1 MESIAVVPSEGMTCE
16 SPPEVVVGLPCFCP
30 FVTVAGRGGCRRQRW
45 MAAAGWASLVFGLV
59 DVVVSVVDV
68 LVGSGRTPMLAW
80 FSTRLEREVGGPGRL
95 GRLVD

>member
-1 MESIAVVPSEGMTCE
+1 
-16 SPPEVVVGLPCFCP
+16 
-30 FVTVAGRGGCRRQRW
+30 

-95 GRLVD
+95 GRLDD